1 MNKMIKMTM
10 AAVVSSGLIL
20 GAAVPMTASARQTYV
35 CQVEKKQSAQT
46 GMILG
51 AVVGGLLGSQV
62 SKNERGLGAV
72 GGAVIG
78 GVVGNK
84 LGKDHGKS
92 NCNKI
97 EQQARESYGYG
108 RDSRRYNG
116 YRYESRDNRYDRG
129 YSYGY
134 R

>member
-1 MNKMIKMTM
+1 MNKMIKTMT
-10 AAVVSSGLIL
+10 AAVISTGLIL
-20 GAAVPMTASARQTYV
+20 GTVAPVTASARQTYV

-51 AVVGGLLGSQV
+51 AVIGGLLGSQV
-62 SKNERGLGAV
+62 AKNEKGLGAV
-72 GGAVIG
+72 GGAVLG

-97 EQQARESYGYG
+97 EQQARESYGYD
-108 RDSRRYNG
+108 RYDHRRSNDRRY
-116 YRYESRDNRYDRG
+116 ENRYDRG
-129 YSYGY
+129 YGYGY